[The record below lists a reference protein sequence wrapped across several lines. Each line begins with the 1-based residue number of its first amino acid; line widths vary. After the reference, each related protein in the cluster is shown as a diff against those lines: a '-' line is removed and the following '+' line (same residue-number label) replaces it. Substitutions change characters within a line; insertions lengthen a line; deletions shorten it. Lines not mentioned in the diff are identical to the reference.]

1 MVRVGQQHIPHRPV
15 LLDEPEGGNLRAVD
29 YLITSSEVLAQI
41 VLPWHCFMHYIC
53 HTPFGGFMPRLKGE
67 TLSIRTSPD
76 IKELLRL
83 AAQREHRSVASMVEV
98 LVLEYA
104 RKHDLQAGRMPKKS
118 EEGTA

>member
-1 MVRVGQQHIPHRPV
+1 MQ
-15 LLDEPEGGNLRAVD
+15 
-29 YLITSSEVLAQI
+29 
-41 VLPWHCFMHYIC
+41 
-53 HTPFGGFMPRLKGE
+53 RLKVE

-83 AAQREHRSVASMVEV
+83 VARREHRSVASMVEV

-104 RKHDLQAGRMPKKS
+104 RKNDLETENASAKS